1 VNLIKKTYNLI
12 GELSKS
18 NRFINFE
25 IKIVT
30 IKLNNMIKFLSKL
43 FFISILPSS
52 ILYLAILYISSLYN
66 IKLSLVVR
74 DLAQTCGYP
83 IGVGMISNIGILLW
97 GATASICLFTAFF
110 ENINRESSKLLLL
123 GGLFSGLLCI
133 DDFFLLHDRYMGQ
146 DFLNLTYLA
155 ISIFLLV
162 RFRTILKKI
171 GLFNLVISILFLG
184 LSIFFDG
191 VIQQIFDQS
200 YDITQLIEEGFKFLG
215 ITCWLNFW
223 CKAASHKLKFRKS

>member
-1 VNLIKKTYNLI
+1 
-12 GELSKS
+12 
-18 NRFINFE
+18 
-25 IKIVT
+25 
-30 IKLNNMIKFLSKL
+30 MIKFPTKL
-43 FFISILPSS
+43 FYIAILPST
-52 ILYLAILYISSLYN
+52 ILYIVTLYVSNIYN

-97 GATASICLFTAFF
+97 GAAASICLFTTFS
-110 ENINRESSKLLLL
+110 ERINRESSKLLLI

-133 DDFFLLHDRYMGQ
+133 DDFFLLHDRYVGP
-146 DFLNLTYLA
+146 DFLNLTYLS

-162 RFRTILKKI
+162 RFRKILKRI

-191 VIQQIFDQS
+191 VIQQIFNQS
-200 YDITQLIEEGFKFLG
+200 YDLTQLIEEGFKFLG
-215 ITCWLNFW
+215 IACWLNFW
-223 CKAASHKLKFRKS
+223 CKASSYALKFCKS